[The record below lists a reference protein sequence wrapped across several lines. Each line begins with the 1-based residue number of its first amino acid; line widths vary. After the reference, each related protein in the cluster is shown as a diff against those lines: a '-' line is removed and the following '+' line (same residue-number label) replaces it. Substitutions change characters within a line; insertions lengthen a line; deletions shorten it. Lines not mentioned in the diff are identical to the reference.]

1 MLDAAQKTDAALR
14 QAVQDALTFDP
25 RIAAAHIGLTAN
37 AGIITMTGKVPSFIE
52 RYHAGQVVLGL
63 QDVRGLADELEVDVL
78 GQHRRDDED
87 IVQALKAAIDANS
100 LIPPGQI
107 RSAVHAGLVTLSGEC
122 DWHDQKDAAEQ
133 STRCVPGVTGVI
145 NTGTVRPQE
154 RSDWQEVR
162 QRIIG
167 AFQRHAS
174 LDAKQIAVALRA
186 GAVTFTGAVR
196 SWDERRDAE
205 NAAWLGPG
213 VRHVDNHIAVQ
224 HPGSLDTAE
233 STSWPVRDPA
243 SGGNHMSTARWTDI
257 TLGALLVML
266 GIWGLM
272 LAGPPS
278 FGVFPFNT
286 LSGAVILIAGTVLLG
301 GAVDTETA
309 KSAAGLIG
317 VVLALTGVTG
327 LFSQLLFG
335 LVPPSAWTTWL
346 LILSGALLLYDWLDA
361 PDPHRPERGRRS

>member
-1 MLDAAQKTDAALR
+1 
-14 QAVQDALTFDP
+14 
-25 RIAAAHIGLTAN
+25 
-37 AGIITMTGKVPSFIE
+37 
-52 RYHAGQVVLGL
+52 
-63 QDVRGLADELEVDVL
+63 
-78 GQHRRDDED
+78 
-87 IVQALKAAIDANS
+87 
-100 LIPPGQI
+100 
-107 RSAVHAGLVTLSGEC
+107 
-122 DWHDQKDAAEQ
+122 
-133 STRCVPGVTGVI
+133 
-145 NTGTVRPQE
+145 
-154 RSDWQEVR
+154 
-162 QRIIG
+162 
-167 AFQRHAS
+167 
-174 LDAKQIAVALRA
+174 
-186 GAVTFTGAVR
+186 
-196 SWDERRDAE
+196 
-205 NAAWLGPG
+205 
-213 VRHVDNHIAVQ
+213 
-224 HPGSLDTAE
+224 
-233 STSWPVRDPA
+233 
-243 SGGNHMSTARWTDI
+243 MSTARWIDI